1 MFLFYESLLEEKI
14 KWLVLGFEGKW
25 IFLEIN
31 KAESELICIT
41 DFEET

>member
-1 MFLFYESLLEEKI
+1 MFLFYESLLEKKI
-14 KWLVLGFEGKW
+14 KLLVLGFEGKW
-25 IFLEIN
+25 MFLEIN